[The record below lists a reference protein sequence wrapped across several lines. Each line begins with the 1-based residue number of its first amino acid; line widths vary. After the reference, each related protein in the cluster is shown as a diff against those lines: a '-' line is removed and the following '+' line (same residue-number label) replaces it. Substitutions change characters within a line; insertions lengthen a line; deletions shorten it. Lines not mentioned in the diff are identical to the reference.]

1 LRDIAFS
8 SKNLSISRGT
18 TVTFSWRDENTSHN
32 LASTGAKRFTAIPD
46 RQTGS
51 RSRRFT
57 NSSARAGCGETGP
70 CGPPSSFHGATARGR
85 AETGR

>member
-18 TVTFSWRDENTSHN
+18 TVTFSWRDANTFHN
-32 LASTGAKRFTAIPD
+32 VTSIGAKRFTAIPD

-57 NSSARAGCGETGP
+57 KAGTYRYVCTLHPGM
-70 CGPPSSFHGATARGR
+70 SGR
-85 AETGR
+85 ITVR